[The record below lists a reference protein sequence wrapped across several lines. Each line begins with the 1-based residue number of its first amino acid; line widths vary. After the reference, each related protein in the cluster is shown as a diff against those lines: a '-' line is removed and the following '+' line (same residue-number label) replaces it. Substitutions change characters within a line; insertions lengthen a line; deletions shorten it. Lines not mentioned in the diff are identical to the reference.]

1 MTVPEA
7 LWQFALVAALLTI
20 TPGMDSAL
28 VLHAA
33 IRHGRGP
40 AFAAGAGICVGAL
53 IWGVAAALGLSA
65 LFAVSAV
72 AFTVLKVVGALYLI
86 FLGARM
92 LWAAFRAG
100 PAHDA
105 TVAIAAP
112 GIRAAAMKGLLT
124 TLLNPK
130 VAVFYVA
137 VLPAFLPEGVPT
149 ALFGALLASIHA
161 LESIVWFTVLILGAQ
176 ALRRWMAKPS
186 TQRGIDV
193 VTGLAFVGFGAALA
207 FTEQ

>member
-1 MTVPEA
+1 MTATEA
-7 LWQFALVAALLTI
+7 LWQFAIVAALLTV

-33 IRHGRGP
+33 IRYGRGQ

-53 IWGVAAALGLSA
+53 VWGIAAALGLSA
-65 LFAVSAV
+65 LFAVSTI
-72 AFTVLKVVGALYLI
+72 AFTVLKVVGAAYLI

-92 LWAAFRAG
+92 LWSAFRPGQTSEA
-100 PAHDA
+100 AA
-105 TVAIAAP
+105 AIASP
-112 GIRAAAMKGLLT
+112 SIRAAATKGLLT

-137 VLPAFLPEGVPT
+137 VLPAFLPADVPA
-149 ALFGALLASIHA
+149 ALFGAALASIHA
-161 LESIVWFTVLILGAQ
+161 LESAVWFTVLILGAQ
-176 ALRRWMAKPS
+176 ALRRWMARES

-207 FTEQ
+207 FTEK